1 MLSMISRQLSYAA
14 CCASYRSPRRLHN
27 VRASVALRVCESTNI
42 NAWGPQGEAEAAAG
56 GGGGKGGRRGKKGK
70 R

>member
-1 MLSMISRQLSYAA
+1 MWQVVADTSKVQKTQQELEQEFVDRAITRLS
-14 CCASYRSPRRLHN
+14 
-27 VRASVALRVCESTNI
+27 RVCESTNI